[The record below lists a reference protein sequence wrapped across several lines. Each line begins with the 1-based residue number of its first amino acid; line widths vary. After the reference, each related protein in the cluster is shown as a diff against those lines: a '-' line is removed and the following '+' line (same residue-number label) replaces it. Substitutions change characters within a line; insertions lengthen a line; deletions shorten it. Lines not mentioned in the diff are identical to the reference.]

1 MEQIQDGRRNIL
13 IHSEASQEDLP
24 VTDLP
29 ERPSVADADAFV
41 PQGMDKP
48 KIYPGDVVVGVDDDE
63 IQFAELVYMDTDGG
77 VLVLPLDT
85 GSFEFVADGAFGSR
99 FYQADETHVYD
110 GVAETVVDWDVEFD
124 ESKLERP
131 AEGRPR

>member
-13 IHSEASQEDLP
+13 IHSEATREDLP
-24 VTDLP
+24 VTTLP
-29 ERPSVADADAFV
+29 ELPSIADDDAFV

-48 KIYPGDVVVGVDDDE
+48 KIYPGDVVVGVKDDE
-63 IQFAELVYMDTDGG
+63 IQFAELVYMSTDGG
-77 VLVLPLDT
+77 VLVLPLNT
-85 GSFEFVADGAFGSR
+85 GSFELIADGAFGSR
-99 FYQADETHVYD
+99 FYKADELHIYD
-110 GVAETVVDWDVEFD
+110 GVVETTTDWDVEFD

>member
-13 IHSEASQEDLP
+13 IHSGMSQEDLP

-29 ERPSVADADAFV
+29 ELPRVADADHFI
-41 PQGMDKP
+41 PQGMDEP
-48 KIYPGDVVVGVDDDE
+48 KIYPGDVVVGVDNDE
-63 IQFAELVYMDTDGG
+63 IQFAELVYMQTDGG

-85 GSFEFVADGAFGSR
+85 GSFEFVADGEFGSR
-99 FYQADETHVYD
+99 FYKADETHVFD
-110 GVAETVVDWDVEFD
+110 GIADMVTDWDVEFD

-131 AEGRPR
+131 AGGRPR

>member
-13 IHSEASQEDLP
+13 IHSGMSQEDLP

-29 ERPSVADADAFV
+29 ELPSVADDNHFI
-41 PQGMDKP
+41 PQGMDEP

-63 IQFAELVYMDTDGG
+63 IQFAELVYMQTDGG
-77 VLVLPLDT
+77 VLVLPLDD
-85 GSFEFVADGAFGSR
+85 GSFDFVADGEFGSR
-99 FYQADETHVYD
+99 FYKTDEIHVFD
-110 GVAETVVDWDVEFD
+110 GVADMVTEWDVEFD

-131 AEGRPR
+131 EGGRPR

>member
-13 IHSEASQEDLP
+13 IHSGMSQADLP
-24 VTDLP
+24 VTTLP
-29 ERPSVADADAFV
+29 ELPSVADDDAFV
-41 PQGMDKP
+41 PQGMEEP

-63 IQFAELVYMDTDGG
+63 IQFAELVYMSTDGG
-77 VLVLPLDT
+77 VLVLPLNT
-85 GSFEFVADGAFGSR
+85 GSFEFIADGAFGSR
-99 FYQADETHVYD
+99 FYKSDEVHVYD
-110 GVAETVVDWDVEFD
+110 GIAETVTGWDVEFD